1 MVNIYRR
8 KQVWKTILMV
18 FALGIGVASLLYTN
32 KLVNKLSN
40 EEKKKVA
47 LWAEASQRLANP
59 SDPNGDFS
67 FEFKIVQNNTTIP
80 VILADDKD
88 NVINHRN
95 LDSLQEDKPDYL
107 KEQLKIMRSQN
118 NRIEI
123 TLTNGKKNYIYYK
136 DSILLTA
143 LRYYPFFQLGVIT
156 LFLLVS
162 YLAFS
167 ASRKAEQNQVW
178 IGMAKETAHQLGT
191 PLSSLMAW
199 LELMK
204 LKGMDKSMTDELEK
218 DVHRLSTITER
229 FSKVGA
235 APVLVKENLNEVVQR
250 IQSYIKSRSSDKVS
264 FYTSSPQKEAIY
276 ADINAPLFEWVLEN
290 LMKNAI
296 DAMNGSGSLTIA
308 LHDAQQYI
316 YVDVTDT
323 GKGIP
328 KGKFKTIFKP
338 GYTTKNRGWGLGLSL
353 AKRIIEEYH
362 SGEIFVK
369 SSDINKGTTFRIVLK
384 KTVT

>member
-1 MVNIYRR
+1 MNIYRR
-8 KQVWKTILMV
+8 KQVWKTILLV

-32 KLVNKLSN
+32 KLVRKLSN

-47 LWAEASQRLANP
+47 LWAEASQQLANP
-59 SDPNGDFS
+59 NDANGDFS
-67 FEFKIVQNNTTIP
+67 FEFKIIQNNTTIP
-80 VILADDKD
+80 VILADEKD

-95 LDSLQEDKPDYL
+95 LDSLQENNPDYL
-107 KEQLKIMRSQN
+107 KEQLKIMRTQN

-123 TLTNGKKNYIYYK
+123 SLTNGKKNYIYYK

-143 LRYYPFFQLGVIT
+143 LRYYPFFQLGVIS

-178 IGMAKETAHQLGT
+178 IGMSKETAHQLGT

-218 DVHRLSTITER
+218 DVNRLSTITER

-250 IQSYIKSRSSDKVS
+250 IQAYIKSRSSEKVS
-264 FYTSSPQKEAIY
+264 FYISSPQKETIY

-308 LHDAQQYI
+308 IHDQQQYV
-316 YVDVTDT
+316 YVDITDT

-338 GYTTKNRGWGLGLSL
+338 GYTTKNRGWG
-353 AKRIIEEYH
+353 
-362 SGEIFVK
+362 
-369 SSDINKGTTFRIVLK
+369 
-384 KTVT
+384 